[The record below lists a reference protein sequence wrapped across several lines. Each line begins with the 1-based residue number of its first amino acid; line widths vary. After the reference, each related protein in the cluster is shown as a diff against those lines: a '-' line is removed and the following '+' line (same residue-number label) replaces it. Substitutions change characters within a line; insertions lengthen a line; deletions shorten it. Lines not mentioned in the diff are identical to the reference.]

1 MQRSDPL
8 AGKWREN
15 THGEAGVCH
24 SILTIRVIST
34 KQTLAENPARS
45 QRRPMTRGLKK
56 PGRTLN
62 IAVPRTGRRSREL
75 NTTLGEPP
83 HHVGVLLPFQLTRAG
98 YVSPRCALVAL
109 IELGARG

>member
-1 MQRSDPL
+1 MSFHSDNQGHLHKTDVGRKSRPI
-8 AGKWREN
+8 A
-15 THGEAGVCH
+15 T
-24 SILTIRVIST
+24 
-34 KQTLAENPARS
+34 
-45 QRRPMTRGLKK
+45 RPMTRGLKK

-62 IAVPRTGRRSREL
+62 IAVPRTVRRSREL